1 MSNNSVY
8 DIRQC
13 TTYDVEKVQYFI
25 DTHWRKG
32 HVLAT
37 SGRLMDFCHKS
48 REQEGL
54 YNYIIAVNKAT
65 GEIDGIIGFI
75 PTAHYDKALA
85 NERDVWGAIWKI
97 REDVV
102 NDEIKMLGLLIF
114 EKFTEVTGL
123 KTYGAIGISKI
134 AKRIYKALRYKTGSL
149 NQYFILNNSLT
160 EFSIAQSN
168 LHPHQ
173 EPVSV
178 PGHAVL
184 AYINDLSAVDNID
197 CLYKPK
203 KSITYFINRYGNHPF
218 YHYRFLGVYKNDT
231 LITILVARSIVVNGA
246 SVIRIVDLLG
256 EYDTLPNLYDEF
268 QKILVAE
275 EAEYVD
281 LVNYGMSEE
290 TLSQMG
296 FQKLSVEG
304 ETIIPNY
311 FEPFERKNVELE
323 FAYKS
328 TNPYM
333 IFKGDSDQDR
343 PNIL

>member
-13 TTYDVEKVQYFI
+13 STYDLDKVQHFI
-25 DTHWRKG
+25 DTYWRKG

-37 SGRLMDFCHKS
+37 SRELMDFCHKN

-54 YNYIIAVNKAT
+54 YNYIIAVNHTT

-75 PTAHYDKALA
+75 PTSHYDKTLA
-85 NERDVWGAIWKI
+85 NEGDVWGAIWKI
-97 REDVV
+97 REDVE
-102 NDEIKMLGLLIF
+102 NDEIKMLGLLLF
-114 EKFTEVTGL
+114 ERFAEVTGL

-134 AKRIYKALRYKTGSL
+134 AKKIYKALRYKTGSL
-149 NQYFILNNSLT
+149 NQYFLLNNSLT
-160 EFSIAQSN
+160 HFSIAQNNALPSQ
-168 LHPHQ
+168 P
-173 EPVSV
+173 PASAS
-178 PGHAVL
+178 GDAVL
-184 AYINDLSAVDNID
+184 AYINDITAVDHID
-197 CLYKPK
+197 CLYRPK
-203 KSITYFINRYGNHPF
+203 KSITYFINRYANHPF
-218 YHYRFLGVYKNDT
+218 YHYRFLGVYKDDT
-231 LITILVARSIVVNGA
+231 LITIFVLRTIVVNGA
-246 SVIRIVDLLG
+246 KVIRIVDLLG

-268 QKILVAE
+268 QKVLTAE
-275 EAEYVD
+275 EAEYID
-281 LVNYGMSEE
+281 LVNFGMSEE
-290 TLSQMG
+290 SLSRMG
-296 FQKLSVEG
+296 FQKLLVEG